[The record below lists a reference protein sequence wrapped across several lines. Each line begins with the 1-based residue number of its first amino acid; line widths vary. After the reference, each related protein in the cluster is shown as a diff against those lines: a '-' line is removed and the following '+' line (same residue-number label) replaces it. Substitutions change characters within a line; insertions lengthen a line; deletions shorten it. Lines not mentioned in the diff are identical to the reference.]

1 MGFLETEQALGRI
14 FAGVECAIRAVSKTR
29 GKANVAFWDT
39 AFQYFWR
46 EESLLVLVMML
57 GLAFLLLHFH
67 KAERNSIINTLGFF
81 LACLLGQFLSGLIH
95 AMQFEMAAN
104 VLHEAFVIGGGIAL
118 IRLWGLLVFRIVLP
132 LLRMTP
138 PRITEDIFV
147 IIAYIAWGLVRL
159 RYAGL
164 DLGSIVATSAM
175 ITAVVAFAMQDTLGN
190 ILGGLALQ
198 LDNSIQIGDWIK
210 VDDITGRVVD
220 IRWRSTLVETRNW
233 ETVVFPN
240 SQLMKNKFMVL
251 GRRTDQPV
259 QLRRWVWFNVSLE
272 IAPPR
277 VIGLVEEAVQH
288 TDIANVA
295 KFPLPNC
302 VLMDMDEKGY
312 GRYALRYWLTD
323 LAPDDPTDAS
333 MRWHVMTA
341 LQREG
346 IKLAIEEK
354 DIHLTKENE
363 KHEEALHQREVQQ
376 RIKTLGKVELF
387 SQLAEGELKTLAERL
402 RYVQFA
408 KGTVVTKQGVT
419 GQHWLFIII
428 NGEVEVYVGGSDSE
442 RRRLNVL
449 SKGNFFGEMS
459 LMTGSPRVASVIA
472 KTDLACYRL
481 DKDAFEEILRER
493 PGIAEEVSH
502 VLVERRAQLDS
513 ALQNLD
519 EDSLHKEMN
528 SRHSEVLATIKRF
541 FGL

>member
-1 MGFLETEQALGRI
+1 M
-14 FAGVECAIRAVSKTR
+14 SY
-29 GKANVAFWDT
+29 WDSVIH
-39 AFQYFWR
+39 YFWR
-46 EESLLVLVMML
+46 DESLLVLMMAL
-57 GLAFLLLHFH
+57 GLAFVLMHFH
-67 KAERNSIINTLGFF
+67 KEERRSIINTLGFF
-81 LACLLGQFLSGLIH
+81 LACLSGQFLSGLIH
-95 AMQFEMAAN
+95 AMQFDLAAS
-104 VLHEAFVIGGGIAL
+104 VLHEAFIIGGGIAL

-147 IIAYIAWGLVRL
+147 IIAYVAWGMVRL
-159 RYAGL
+159 RFAGL

-210 VDDITGRVVD
+210 VDDLVGRVVD

-240 SQLMKNKFMVL
+240 SQLMKNKFLVL
-251 GRRTDQPV
+251 GRRTNQPV

-272 IAPPR
+272 IPPPR
-277 VIGLVEEAVQH
+277 VIGLVEDAIQH
-288 TDIANVA
+288 TEIANVA
-295 KFPLPNC
+295 NSPLPNC

-323 LAPDDPTDAS
+323 LAPDDPTDAA
-333 MRWHVMTA
+333 MRWHIMTA

-346 IKLAIEEK
+346 IKLAIEER

-363 KHEEALHQREVQQ
+363 KHGEALRQREVMQ
-376 RIKTLGKVELF
+376 RIKTLSKVELF
-387 SQLAEGELKTLAERL
+387 SQLAEAELKTLAERL

-408 KGTVVTKQGVT
+408 KGTVITKQGT
-419 GQHWLFIII
+419 AGQYWLFIII
-428 NGEVEVYVGGSDSE
+428 NGEVEVFIGGKDSE
-442 RRRLNVL
+442 KRSLNVL
-449 SKGNFFGEMS
+449 LKGNFFGEMS

-481 DKDAFEEILRER
+481 DKDAFEEILKAR
-493 PGIAEEVSH
+493 PGIAEEVTDI
-502 VLVERRAQLDS
+502 LVERRSQLDS

-519 EDSLHKEMN
+519 EETLHEEMDN
-528 SRHSEVLATIKRF
+528 RHMEVLATIKRF